1 MTAKDDEFKAFHV
14 AKINPKPEKRK
25 EALRKVKRRGLLT
38 RLVNES
44 EFPDSRLNAMK
55 KLDTLD
61 PRKASPEE
69 RAFYLKLALK
79 ESVTEIRHI
88 AARHVDPT
96 NRDKLT
102 GSAYA
107 DIRLMLA
114 QMTSSRDVLM
124 RLLVDKDP
132 AVVAMAEKGLRKRG
146 LQESARPYSV
156 N

>member
-1 MTAKDDEFKAFHV
+1 MSAKDDEFKAFHV

-25 EALRKVKRRGLLT
+25 EALEKVKRRGLLI

-44 EFPDSRLNAMK
+44 EFPDSRLSAMK
-55 KLDTLD
+55 KLNVLD
-61 PRKASPEE
+61 PGKATPEE

-88 AARHVDPT
+88 AAKHVDPT
-96 NRDKLT
+96 DRDKLT

-124 RLLVDKDP
+124 GLLVDKNV
-132 AVVAMAEKGLRKRG
+132 AVAAMAEKGLRKRG
-146 LQESARPYSV
+146 LQGSARPHSV